1 MYCVRGRISYSTT
14 IGAVCYDST
23 SRKFFKP
30 IEINRTSLPSTT
42 GMVTRGALGYP
53 RRWCYVPCPTDRL
66 ESFWW
71 PSMADGELRD
81 DRQRRTL
88 PRADVPKV
96 TSHSFHTHS
105 LAFVRGIGEAGDDE
119 THSGSGSARI
129 SWCYGALPHRRGASG
144 QVAAVGIVSPCFR
157 RVRVERLRWESRDAG
172 NR

>member
-1 MYCVRGRISYSTT
+1 MLTRIECDALRGVANCAFAPRYRAKPHKGFLRDAGVSASRAVRSSPRPGRSWGDTMYCVRGRISYSTT

-42 GMVTRGALGYP
+42 GMVTRGALEYP

-81 DRQRRTL
+81 DRQRCTL

-96 TSHSFHTHS
+96 ISHSPT
-105 LAFVRGIGEAGDDE
+105 
-119 THSGSGSARI
+119 
-129 SWCYGALPHRRGASG
+129 
-144 QVAAVGIVSPCFR
+144 
-157 RVRVERLRWESRDAG
+157 RVRSWDRRSR
-172 NR
+172 R

>member
-42 GMVTRGALGYP
+42 GMVTRGALEYP
-53 RRWCYVPCPTDRL
+53 RRWCYVMCPIRPTAWKVFGGHRWPTGNYATTGNAAHSRARTCRRL
-66 ESFWW
+66 
-71 PSMADGELRD
+71 
-81 DRQRRTL
+81 
-88 PRADVPKV
+88 
-96 TSHSFHTHS
+96 FHTHP

-129 SWCYGALPHRRGASG
+129 SWCYGALPHRRGRSEK
-144 QVAAVGIVSPCFR
+144 VAAVGIVSPCFR